1 MKVESPYCGIP
12 ILFPFSLNP
21 FLDTTLMTKLS
32 NKRVKFAVK
41 AVLRGQ
47 ASCSQ
52 LARVFEVT
60 PRRIRQ
66 LTAQYRKSGVVPMLS
81 KQRRPKSVLTD
92 EQKQLIEKAY
102 DESRLSATLLRLHIQ
117 KYYQVN
123 ISHNKIHTYLKE
135 NGVARIDEKK
145 QKQRKYCR
153 YERSHSCSLIHLD
166 WHERKDGV
174 KVLPIIDDA
183 SRKILAIGEYP
194 AISAENAVFVL
205 EKAVKHA
212 ASYNAF
218 IRELNSD
225 RDTTF
230 MTTHGKTLFD
240 EHKFQQ
246 ALREHDIKFIP
257 SRAHHPQTNGK
268 NERWFQ
274 EYDKH
279 RHRFK
284 TANEFIEWYNNRIH
298 GGLNRREGITP
309 NEAFQQKLQPES
321 IIGMFYKNIVRKP

>member
-1 MKVESPYCGIP
+1 
-12 ILFPFSLNP
+12 
-21 FLDTTLMTKLS
+21 MTKLS
-32 NKRVKFAVK
+32 NKRVKFVIK
-41 AVLRGQ
+41 AVLRGE
-47 ASCSQ
+47 ASSQ
-52 LARVFEVT
+52 ELARCFEVT

-66 LTAQYRKSGVVPMLS
+66 LVAEYRKTGEVPTLS
-81 KQRRPKSVLTD
+81 KERRPKTFLTE
-92 EQKQLIEKAY
+92 EQKLLVEKAY
-102 DESRLSATLLRLHIQ
+102 EESRLSATLLRLHIQ
-117 KYYQVN
+117 KKYAVS
-123 ISHNKIHTYLKE
+123 IPHNKIHAYLKQK
-135 NGVARIDEKK
+135 GLAYPDEKK

-153 YERSHSCSLIHLD
+153 YQRDHSGSLIHLD
-166 WHERKDGV
+166 WHEREDGV

-194 AISAENAVFVL
+194 NISTENAIYML
-205 EKAVKHA
+205 NSAVEHA
-212 ASYNAF
+212 RSYNTY

-230 MTTHGKTLFD
+230 MTTKGTPLFD

-246 ALREHDIKFIP
+246 ALRKHSIKFIP

-279 RHRFK
+279 RNRFN
-284 TANEFIEWYNNRIH
+284 TAEEFVEWYNDRVH

-309 NEAFQQKLQPES
+309 NEAFMQKLQPEA
-321 IIGMFYKNIVRKP
+321 ILGLFYKNIIGEKT